1 MRDSPELMT
10 PYAAGFVAQIEA
22 MRARIAAGMPRRGW
36 KVGINVPEI
45 QAKLGLEHSLVG
57 WLDGERILASGA
69 TLSIPPGSLFHVEP
83 ELCLRLETSVEGG
96 ADLATARA
104 AVDAVA
110 PALEIVDYAKPAK
123 SLSDIVQH
131 SMFHA
136 ACALGDWRPVPPH
149 GRIDIAPE
157 VRLRVGSRESEP
169 ARADLVP
176 ADVGEIVLLVAA
188 VLREC
193 GERLVAGDLILSGS
207 FTARAL
213 PLSASQTAIATL
225 GDLGVVR
232 CRARA

>member
-1 MRDSPELMT
+1 MTT
-10 PYAAGFVAQIEA
+10 PYAAGFVAQLDA
-22 MRARIAAGMPRRGW
+22 MRGRIAAGMPRRGW

-45 QAKLGLEHSLVG
+45 QAKLSVEHSLVG
-57 WLDGERILASGA
+57 WLDGDKILRSGA
-69 TLSIPPGSLFHVEP
+69 KLPIPPGSLLHVEP
-83 ELCLRLETSVEGG
+83 ELCLRLEDAVDAG
-96 ADLATARA
+96 ADQAAARA

-123 SLSDIVQH
+123 TLTDIVQH

-136 ACALGDWRPVPPH
+136 ACVLGDWRPVPPQ
-149 GRIDIAPE
+149 GCIDIAHE

-176 ADVGEIVLLVAA
+176 ADVGEIVLLVAS
-188 VLREC
+188 VLHEL
-193 GERLVAGDLILSGS
+193 GERLLPGDLILSGS

-213 PLSASQTAIATL
+213 PLSASQTAVATL

-232 CRARA
+232 CTACA